1 MIKKILLF
9 IVTLSLFLPMIVLYQ
24 IYVPVDR
31 LSQMVKTI
39 DIRRGD
45 GLKKIAKLLK
55 DEGVIRDAISFEIL
69 TIWEKSQHKIKAGE
83 YEISPALTMPE
94 ILTKLVQGDYI
105 KTSFTIPEGYN
116 IFQITDLLAAKKFVY
131 RDRFIKLTQNKEFIS
146 TLGIDA
152 ESLEGYLFPETYSI
166 FKGAKEEEIISMM
179 VSQLKKK
186 ITPQDEE
193 QTKRLGLS
201 FHQILT
207 LASIIEKETKLSE
220 ERPLVSA
227 VFHNR
232 LKENIPLMCDPT
244 VIYALQPDFDGNL
257 TKENLKINSP
267 YNTYRNKGL
276 PPGPIASPGLNSIK
290 AALYPARVDYLYFVS
305 MNNGAHKFSTTLQE
319 HNKAT
324 LKYQPPIS
332 K

>member
-1 MIKKILLF
+1 
-9 IVTLSLFLPMIVLYQ
+9 MIVLYQ

-116 IFQITDLLAAKKFVY
+116 ISQITDLLAAKKFVY
-131 RDRFIKLTQNKEFIS
+131 RDRFIKLTHDKEFIS

-166 FKGAKEEEIISMM
+166 FKGAKEEEIIGMM
-179 VSQLKKK
+179 VSELKKK

-193 QTKRLGLS
+193 QIKRLGFS

-232 LKENIPLMCDPT
+232 LKENMPLMSDPT

-257 TKENLKINSP
+257 TKEDLKTNSP

-290 AALYPARVDYLYFVS
+290 SALYPAGVDYLYFVS
-305 MNNGAHKFSTTLQE
+305 MNNGAHKFSTNLKE
-319 HNKAT
+319 HNEAT
-324 LKYQPPIS
+324 LKYQHQ
-332 K
+332 